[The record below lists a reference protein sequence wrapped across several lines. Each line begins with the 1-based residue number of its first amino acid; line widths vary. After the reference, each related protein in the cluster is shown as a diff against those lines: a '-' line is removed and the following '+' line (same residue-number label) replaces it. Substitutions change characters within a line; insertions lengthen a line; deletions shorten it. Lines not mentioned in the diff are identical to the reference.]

1 MFLDNLATSL
11 LRLCGHKEFSYE
23 RAAEE
28 CGLSSRYFGNIVRK
42 TSAPTVVTLEKLCN
56 GFQMSPDDLLLP
68 ASGFP
73 GELRFRAPMKVTQV
87 RCFFYGPGLTGYPV
101 CPQCGSSLEREYQC
115 YCDRCGQ
122 CLDWRDFSKA
132 TLIPPET

>member
-28 CGLSSRYFGNIVRK
+28 CGLSSRFFGNIVRK

-56 GFQMSPDDLLLP
+56 GFQTTPDDLLLP
-68 ASGFP
+68 SSGFP
-73 GELRFRAPMKVTQV
+73 GELRFRSPYEGHPGTLFLLWAWAYRLSCLPAV
-87 RCFFYGPGLTGYPV
+87 RQFP
-101 CPQCGSSLEREYQC
+101 
-115 YCDRCGQ
+115 
-122 CLDWRDFSKA
+122 
-132 TLIPPET
+132 